1 MYPYPRNAFDP
12 ETISILVAALDDAWE
27 RIEPHDA
34 ASREAL
40 AKCIV
45 DAARTGERD
54 RRRLGNSALRRY
66 GSKFS

>member
-1 MYPYPRNAFDP
+1 MYPYPHNAFDP

-27 RIEPHDA
+27 RVDSHDA
-34 ASREAL
+34 ASREVL

-54 RRRLGNSALRRY
+54 RRRLGNSALRRF
-66 GSKFS
+66 GSKSS